1 MATRTYDVR
10 NAVQQLAEAL
20 LGDVERLA
28 AICVARNQEL
38 LPSYARVP
46 DDELLPVLLANTRHL
61 LEAVRDPE
69 AGYSRDEPHFLIMGQ
84 TRLRQGITADEMLQ
98 AWRIGLEVVREEA
111 HAVAKRLSVQ
121 DDVLLQFVEATLKW
135 GDIGMRRTAAAHRE
149 GEIRELER
157 LAAEQAALRRVATM
171 VARESSPKEVFAKVA
186 EELSELLDVPM
197 VRMVRFEPDGTAT
210 LLAARKTDEER
221 LPVGTNLPIPRGSV
235 VEQIVQTGEPARVED
250 YSQLEG
256 PIGDLL
262 REEGVRWAVGGPI
275 VVDGRL
281 WGAMIVG
288 SSLPESSSQTEERVA
303 QFAELVSTAISNI
316 ESRAK
321 VEQLAAEQSALRRV
335 AELVAR
341 QAPPEEVFGQVTDE
355 LSRLLEV
362 NMVRTVRFDPDGT
375 ATILAARG
383 IADDGLTRGA
393 NFDIPEGSAIWNVLR
408 TGLPAR
414 VDDFAELKG
423 PIGAALREHSAG
435 AGVAGPIVV
444 GGRVWGAM
452 AVGAR
457 NAKALPSGSEH
468 RVAQFAELIS
478 AAISNVESRAEV
490 EQLAAEQA
498 ALRRVAE
505 LVAQQAPAHDVFALV
520 TEELNRLLDVAT
532 VGTGRFE
539 PDGTVTIMAVRGTAQ
554 DAFPPGTSVALEG
567 GSAIEQVF
575 RTGRPAHIENYDRVG
590 GQLGR
595 VMRKLGAG
603 WAAAGPIVVDGRLWG
618 AMTVNSG
625 SAGAYPARAEQRVAQ
640 FAELVSA
647 AISNIESRAKVER
660 LAAEQAALRRVAEL
674 VAQQAPPE
682 QVFALVTEE
691 LSLLLGA
698 RLIRTVRSEPDGSTT
713 IVASLGKDVDRLP
726 PGTSVIWPR
735 GSVTDEVLRTSRPAR
750 LDDYASLRG
759 PIAAILR
766 EEGVR
771 CAAGGPIIVDGR
783 LWGAMVVASDS
794 VENLPPGS
802 EDRVAQFA
810 ELVSTAISN
819 IESRAKVERLA
830 AEQSALRRV
839 AELVA
844 RQGPPEEV
852 FGVVTKELSR
862 LLEVNI
868 VRTVRFEPDETATVV
883 AAHGVTDDR
892 LTRGANFPIP
902 EGSVINMVFHTG
914 RPARLDDFAEVQGP
928 VGAILREQ
936 GAGAGVAGPIVV
948 DGRLWGAMAVGA
960 RSAEA
965 LPPGSEERVA
975 QFAELVSTAISN
987 VESRGQVERLAAEQS
1002 ALRRVAM
1009 LVARHAPAEEVFSL
1023 VTDELSRLL
1032 GLDVVRTIRFE
1043 PDGSAT
1049 VVAATGRHEDR
1060 MPPGTNMPIAPG
1072 GMLDQVFRAGR
1083 PARHEDY
1090 SQVGGPTAAVLREEG
1105 VRSAVGGP
1113 IVVDGQL
1120 WGAMVAAARTG
1131 GALPSGSE
1139 ERVAQFAELVS
1150 TTISNIESRAK
1161 VERLA
1166 AEQSALR
1173 RVATLVAREYSPE
1186 DLFATLVEELGVLLE
1201 VDATAILRYE
1211 ADSSAT
1217 VVAGWSDGA
1226 ITLPIGARLSLE
1238 GQNLAG
1244 QVHRTG
1250 SAWRKEDYSGA
1261 TGMIAATVRELGI
1274 RSAVASP
1281 IVVEGVTWGVIA
1293 VLSRQPEALPS
1304 DTEARIA
1311 EFTRQ
1316 AGLAVANAKS
1326 RSDLAESR
1334 ARIVQA
1340 GDEAR
1345 RRFERDLHD
1354 GAQQR
1359 LVSLGLE
1366 LRAAEATVPPEL
1378 DDLRPR
1384 LFRLGA
1390 GLNDVLESLRDL
1402 SRGLHPVVLSEGGL
1416 SAALSS
1422 LARRSA
1428 VPVELRL
1435 DLGADRFEQPV
1446 EVAAYYVTSEALTNT
1461 AKHADASRAQVSATR
1476 REGWLEL
1483 IVSDDGRGGGDASK
1497 GSGLT
1502 GLVDRVEAIGGT
1514 IHIDSRPDLGTAIH
1528 VKLPIKSTRS

>member
-1 MATRTYDVR
+1 MATTTDEVR
-10 NAVQQLAEAL
+10 SAVQRLARAL
-20 LGDVERLA
+20 LDDVERIA
-28 AICVARNQEL
+28 RRSVARMQEL
-38 LPSYARVP
+38 LPSYAKVP
-46 DDELLPVLLANTRHL
+46 ADALIPVTQANTRNL
-61 LEAVRDPE
+61 LEAVCDPDADRGHAE
-69 AGYSRDEPHFLIMGQ
+69 DHFRLSGE
-84 TRLRQGITADEMLQ
+84 TRLSQGITADEMLQ
-98 AWRIGLEVVREEA
+98 AWRIGLEVVRDEA
-111 HAVAKRLSVQ
+111 HPIAKRLGVS
-121 DDVLLQFVEATLKW
+121 DAVLLEFVEATLQW
-135 GDIGMRRTAAAHRE
+135 GDIGMRRSAAAHRD

-157 LAAEQAALRRVATM
+157 LAAEQAALRGVATV
-171 VARESSPKEVFAKVA
+171 VARECSPKEVFARVA
-186 EELSELLDVPM
+186 EELSGLLEVPM
-197 VRMVRFEPDGTAT
+197 VRIVRFEPDGTAT
-210 LLAARKTDEER
+210 LLAARKTAGER
-221 LPVGTNLPIPRGSV
+221 LPVGTNVPIPRGSV
-235 VEQIVQTGEPARVED
+235 IERIFQSGKPARVED
-250 YSQLEG
+250 YSQVEG

-262 REEGVRWAVGGPI
+262 RQEGVRWAVGGPI

-281 WGAMIVG
+281 WGAMVVG
-288 SSLPESSSQTEERVA
+288 SSLPESSSETEERVA

-341 QAPPEEVFGQVTDE
+341 QAPPEELFGRVTDE

-362 NMVRTVRFDPDGT
+362 DMVRTLRFDQDGT

-383 IADDGLTRGA
+383 IADDRLTQGA
-393 NFDIPEGSAIWNVLR
+393 NFEIPDGSGIGKVLR
-408 TGLPAR
+408 TGRPAR
-414 VDDFAELKG
+414 VVDFAEVNG
-423 PIGAALREHSAG
+423 PIGAALREHGAG

-457 NAKALPSGSEH
+457 NAEALPPGSEH

-478 AAISNVESRAEV
+478 TAISNVESRAEV

-505 LVAQQAPAHDVFALV
+505 LVARQAPAEQVFALV

-539 PDGTVTIMAVRGTAQ
+539 PDGTVTIMAVRGRAQ

-567 GSAIEQVF
+567 GSAIEQVL
-575 RTGRPAHIENYDRVG
+575 RTGRPSHVENYDSVG
-590 GQLGR
+590 GQLGS

-625 SAGAYPARAEQRVAQ
+625 SAGAYPAGAEQ
-640 FAELVSA
+640 
-647 AISNIESRAKVER
+647 
-660 LAAEQAALRRVAEL
+660 
-674 VAQQAPPE
+674 
-682 QVFALVTEE
+682 
-691 LSLLLGA
+691 
-698 RLIRTVRSEPDGSTT
+698 
-713 IVASLGKDVDRLP
+713 
-726 PGTSVIWPR
+726 
-735 GSVTDEVLRTSRPAR
+735 
-750 LDDYASLRG
+750 
-759 PIAAILR
+759 
-766 EEGVR
+766 
-771 CAAGGPIIVDGR
+771 
-783 LWGAMVVASDS
+783 
-794 VENLPPGS
+794 
-802 EDRVAQFA
+802 RVAQFA

-819 IESRAKVERLA
+819 LESRAKVERLA

-844 RQGPPEEV
+844 RQGPPEQV
-852 FGVVTKELSR
+852 FGLVTEELSH

-868 VRTVRFEPDETATVV
+868 VRTVRFEADGTATVV
-883 AAHGVTDDR
+883 AAHGITDDR
-892 LTRGANFPIP
+892 LRRGANFPVP
-902 EGSVINMVFHTG
+902 EGSVIEKVFGTG
-914 RPARLDDFAEVQGP
+914 RPARLDDFGEVQWP

-936 GAGAGVAGPIVV
+936 GAGAGVAGPLVV

-960 RSAEA
+960 RSGEG
-965 LPPGSEERVA
+965 LPPESEERVA

-987 VESRGQVERLAAEQS
+987 VESRGQVERLAAEQT

-1009 LVARHAPAEEVFSL
+1009 VVARHAPAEEVFSL
-1023 VTDELSRLL
+1023 VTEELSRLL
-1032 GLDVVRTIRFE
+1032 GVDVVRTIRFE

-1072 GMLDQVFRAGR
+1072 GMLDQVFRTGR
-1083 PARHEDY
+1083 PVRYEDY

-1120 WGAMVAAARTG
+1120 WGAMVAAARSA

-1173 RVATLVAREYSPE
+1173 RVATLVAREFSPD

-1226 ITLPIGARLSLE
+1226 ITLPIGARLPLE
-1238 GQNLAG
+1238 GENLAG

-1250 SAWRKEDYSGA
+1250 LAWRKEDYSEA
-1261 TGMIAATVRELGI
+1261 PGMIAATVRDLGI

-1281 IVVEGVTWGVIA
+1281 IVVEGATWGVIA
-1293 VLSRQPEALPS
+1293 VLSRQPEALSS

-1316 AGLAVANAKS
+1316 AGLAVVNAKS
-1326 RSDLAESR
+1326 RADLAESR
-1334 ARIVQA
+1334 ARIVRA

-1366 LRAAEATVPPEL
+1366 LRTAEATVPPEL
-1378 DDLRPR
+1378 GDVRGR
-1384 LFRLGA
+1384 LSRLGT
-1390 GLNDVLESLRDL
+1390 GLNDVLDNLREL
-1402 SRGLHPVVLSEGGL
+1402 SRGLHPAVLSEDGL
-1416 SAALSS
+1416 TPALSS
-1422 LARRSA
+1422 LALRSA
-1428 VPVELRL
+1428 VPVDLRL
-1435 DLGADRFEQPV
+1435 DLGGERFEEPV
-1446 EVAAYYVTSEALTNT
+1446 EVAGYYVVAEALTNT
-1461 AKHADASRAQVSATR
+1461 AKHADASRVEVRAKR
-1476 REGWLEL
+1476 GDGWLEL
-1483 IVSDDGRGGGDASK
+1483 TVTDDGRGGADLLG

-1514 IHIDSRPDLGTAIH
+1514 LHADSSPGVGTAIH
-1528 VKLPIKSTRS
+1528 VKLPIKSTRARR